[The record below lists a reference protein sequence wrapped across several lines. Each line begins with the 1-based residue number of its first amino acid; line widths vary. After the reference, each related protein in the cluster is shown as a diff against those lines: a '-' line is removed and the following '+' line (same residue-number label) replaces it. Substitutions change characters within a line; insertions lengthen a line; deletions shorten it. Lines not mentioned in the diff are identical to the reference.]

1 MDRNTALAFVLIGLV
16 LMIWLWTSSPDPN
29 QQPPKKQDTTE
40 RDDSLQ
46 IEKKQQEPAAKE
58 PIHIQV
64 DTLGQYFSKVQAGKG
79 QIVSIENDLFVAELT
94 STGAKI
100 NKFFLK
106 NYQEWYG
113 GDVQLINSKAGGD
126 FSLTFLTLDGKLI
139 NTSGFEFK
147 PEQNRSH
154 FNASDSDSI
163 SVSFIM
169 KVSETSSI
177 RKTYTAYKGKY
188 SLKADIEFI
197 SMERIISNRMFT
209 INWQNGIRFVEK
221 NTHDEAMFAKAV
233 FYAAEEEFNLDA
245 SSVNEKYNKVANGV
259 IDWAAIKNKYFAIAI
274 IPEGIDQDGGV
285 TLDGQKFVGRNR
297 SEYENYSITFKQTF
311 KDNSYQKNSYQ
322 LYLGPIEYDILNEH
336 YHSLVVLVD
345 FGTFFGLTFIVRPI
359 AEYLLLPL
367 FKFLHTFIAN
377 FGLVIILFS
386 LIIKIVLHPLTKQSM
401 KSMKK
406 MSMLQPKMTEL
417 REKLKDN
424 PQKMNQEVMKLYKT
438 YGINPAGGCLPILLQ
453 MPILIALFGLFRAT
467 IELRHEPFI
476 WWIKDLSIPDVI
488 VTLPF
493 RIPIFEMNEISG
505 LALLLGV
512 TMFLQQKMT
521 VTDPRQKAMIYIMP
535 VMFTLLFNSFP
546 SGLNLYYFM
555 FNLFSIAQ
563 QQYMNKFT
571 PALEL
576 QPVKE
581 TGKKSFMQKLTARAE
596 ESSKERRKRMAK
608 GKY

>member
-1 MDRNTALAFVLIGLV
+1 MDRNTALAFVLIGLI
-16 LMIWLWTSSPDPN
+16 LMVWLWTNSPNPN
-29 QQPPKKQDTTE
+29 QLPPKKQDTTE
-40 RDDSLQ
+40 RVDSLQ
-46 IEKKQQEPAAKE
+46 IEKKQQEPVAKE
-58 PIHIQV
+58 PTTVQV
-64 DTLGQYFSKVQAGKG
+64 DTLGQYFSKAQTGKG
-79 QIVSIENDLFVAELT
+79 QIVTIENDLFTAELT

-154 FNASDSDSI
+154 FNATDSDSI

-221 NTHDEAMFAKAV
+221 NTHDEATFAKAV
-233 FYAAEEEFNLDA
+233 FYAAEEEFDLDA
-245 SSVNEKYNKVANGV
+245 SSVNEKYNKDANGV

-285 TLDGQKFVGRNR
+285 TLDGQKFVGRNK

-311 KDNSYQKNSYQ
+311 KDNSYQKNTYQ
-322 LYLGPIEYDILNEH
+322 LYLGPIEYNILNDH
-336 YHSLVVLVD
+336 YHSLVALVD

-359 AEYLLLPL
+359 AEYVLLPL
-367 FKFLHTFIAN
+367 FKFLHSFIAN
-377 FGLVIILFS
+377 FGLVIIIFS
-386 LIIKIVLHPLTKQSM
+386 LIIKVVLHPLTKQSM

-406 MSMLQPKMTEL
+406 MSLLQPKMTEL

-453 MPILIALFGLFRAT
+453 MPILIALFGLFRST

-476 WWIKDLSIPDVI
+476 WWIKDLSIADV
-488 VTLPF
+488 VATLPF
-493 RIPIFEMNEISG
+493 RIPIFEINEISG

-521 VTDPRQKAMIYIMP
+521 VTDPRQKAMVYIMP

-581 TGKKSFMQKLTARAE
+581 TGKKSFMQKLTERAE

>member
-16 LMIWLWTSSPDPN
+16 LMVWLWTNSPDPN
-29 QQPPKKQDTTE
+29 QQPKKKQDTTAQIDTSKIKKEEE
-40 RDDSLQ
+40 RAVQ
-46 IEKKQQEPAAKE
+46 AQTPT
-58 PIHIQV
+58 PI
-64 DTLGQYFSKVQAGKG
+64 DTLGQYFSTAQAGKN
-79 QIVSIENDLFVAELT
+79 QIVTIENDLFRAELT

-100 NKFFLK
+100 QKFFLK
-106 NYQEWYG
+106 KYNEWYG

-126 FSLTFLTLDGKLI
+126 FSVTFLTLDGKLI

-147 PEQNRSH
+147 PEKNLSYL
-154 FNASDSDSI
+154 NTDNSDSV
-163 SVSFIM
+163 SVSFVM
-169 KVSETSSI
+169 KVSETSSV

-197 SMERIISNRMFT
+197 SMERIISNRTFT
-209 INWQNGIRFVEK
+209 VNWQNGIRFVEK
-221 NTHDEAMFAKAV
+221 NTHDEATFSKAL
-233 FYAAEEEFNLDA
+233 FYAAEEEFDLDA
-245 SSVNEKYNKVANGV
+245 SSPNEKYIKDANGA
-259 IDWAAIKNKYFAIAI
+259 IDWAAIKNKYFAVAI
-274 IPEGIDQDGGV
+274 IPEEIDQDGGI
-285 TLDGQKFVGRNR
+285 TLDGKKYIGPNR
-297 SEYENYSITFKQTF
+297 SEYENYSIIFKQTF
-311 KDNSYQKNSYQ
+311 NDRSYQKKSYE
-322 LYLGPIEYDILNEH
+322 LYLGPIEYDILNNH
-336 YHSLVVLVD
+336 HHSLVALVD

-359 AEYLLLPL
+359 AEYVLLPL
-367 FKFLHTFIAN
+367 FKFLHSFISN
-377 FGLVIILFS
+377 FGLVIIIFS

-406 MSMLQPKMTEL
+406 MSLLQPKMTEL

-453 MPILIALFGLFRAT
+453 MPILIALYGLFRST
-467 IELRHEPFI
+467 IELRHEPFV
-476 WWIKDLSIPDVI
+476 WWIKDLSIADVI
-488 VTLPF
+488 ATLPF
-493 RIPIFEMNEISG
+493 RIPIFEINEISG

-521 VTDPRQKAMIYIMP
+521 ITDPRQKAMVYIMP

-571 PALEL
+571 PAIEL
-576 QPVKE
+576 QPVKD
-581 TGKKSFMQKLTARAE
+581 TGKKSWMQRLMQQAE
-596 ESSKERRKRMAK
+596 ENAKDRRKRMAK
-608 GKY
+608 GKF